1 MGPGE
6 AHAGMALVFLK
17 PNVWLHLSPALRG
30 DATQGR
36 TPSTAPA
43 ARPGPAGAVGA
54 ARMQPPG
61 WLQGEGC
68 EGEAAARTAPCTWCC
83 QNLSCLRRQ
92 QRAASSQPQ
101 ASLLSSGRGA
111 AIAEMVSYKK
121 KKAPPFF
128 FFFFCSASA
137 CGGGEARFRLRSAI
151 LHRKQHAPFPSSA
164 KQQPGAKSSVP
175 RELLPHGG
183 PQPAAPGHGRTGAVG
198 ARAPR
203 VGHSLTGSRAGG
215 CS

>member
-1 MGPGE
+1 MAPRGCHKMGPGE

-68 EGEAAARTAPCTWCC
+68 EGEAAARTAPCTCCC

-128 FFFFCSASA
+128 FFFFAAHQPAVVVKPAFAFAQQYSTGSNT
-137 CGGGEARFRLRSAI
+137 
-151 LHRKQHAPFPSSA
+151 LHSHHLQNNSLVRKAAFPVSCCPTGDPS
-164 KQQPGAKSSVP
+164 
-175 RELLPHGG
+175 
-183 PQPAAPGHGRTGAVG
+183 PQPRDVAGRGQWERGHR
-198 ARAPR
+198 
-203 VGHSLTGSRAGG
+203 GSVTA
-215 CS
+215 